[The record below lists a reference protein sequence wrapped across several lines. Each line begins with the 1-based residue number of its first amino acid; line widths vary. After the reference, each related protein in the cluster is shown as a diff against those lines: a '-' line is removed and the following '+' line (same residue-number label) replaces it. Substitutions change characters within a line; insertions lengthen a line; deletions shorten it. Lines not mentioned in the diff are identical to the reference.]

1 MQSDL
6 LQTKQFDHCHKLM
19 ILSLLIFLADQNS
32 RRRGK
37 TRQIANFTNTPLHF
51 DEKKTWVVIIH
62 LQETEGNVDEK
73 KTKIV
78 VDTVRGQLKNPGR
91 EKDPGHLATAMLTGD
106 RDQNRQLT
114 WTSLPGTVYILGQ

>member
-1 MQSDL
+1 MQSVL

-19 ILSLLIFLADQNS
+19 ILSLFFLQNKIQEEEEK
-32 RRRGK
+32 RVK
-37 TRQIANFTNTPLHF
+37 QQTLQTLHCILTK
-51 DEKKTWVVIIH
+51 KKTWVVIIH

-78 VDTVRGQLKNPGR
+78 VDTVRGQLKNPGI
-91 EKDPGHLATAMLTGD
+91 EKGPGHLGTAMLTAG

>member
-1 MQSDL
+1 
-6 LQTKQFDHCHKLM
+6 M

-37 TRQIANFTNTPLHF
+37 TLQTLHYILTK
-51 DEKKTWVVIIH
+51 KKTWVVIIH

-78 VDTVRGQLKNPGR
+78 VDTVRGQ
-91 EKDPGHLATAMLTGD
+91 
-106 RDQNRQLT
+106 
-114 WTSLPGTVYILGQ
+114 

>member
-37 TRQIANFTNTPLHF
+37 TRQITNFTNTPLHF
-51 DEKKTWVVIIH
+51 DEKKH
-62 LQETEGNVDEK
+62 G
-73 KTKIV
+73 
-78 VDTVRGQLKNPGR
+78 
-91 EKDPGHLATAMLTGD
+91 
-106 RDQNRQLT
+106 
-114 WTSLPGTVYILGQ
+114 S

>member
-19 ILSLLIFLADQNS
+19 ILSLLIFLADQTS

-37 TRQIANFTNTPLHF
+37 TRQIANFANTPLHF

-78 VDTVRGQLKNPGR
+78 VDTVRGQ
-91 EKDPGHLATAMLTGD
+91 
-106 RDQNRQLT
+106 
-114 WTSLPGTVYILGQ
+114 

>member
-1 MQSDL
+1 
-6 LQTKQFDHCHKLM
+6 M

-73 KTKIV
+73 KIKIV

-91 EKDPGHLATAMLTGD
+91 EKDPGHLGTAMLTAG
-106 RDQNRQLT
+106 RDQNHQST